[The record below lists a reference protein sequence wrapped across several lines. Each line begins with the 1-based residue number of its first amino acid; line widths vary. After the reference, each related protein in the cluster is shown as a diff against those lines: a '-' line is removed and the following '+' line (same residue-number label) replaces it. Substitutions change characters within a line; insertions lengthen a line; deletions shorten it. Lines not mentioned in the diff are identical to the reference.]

1 MITIIDYGM
10 GNLRSVQKACEYL
23 GYDAKITSSADDI
36 SRAKKL
42 ILPGV
47 GAFRDAIG
55 HLREQNLVDPIRD
68 YIAAD
73 KPFLGVCLGL
83 QLLFE
88 KSYEDGEY
96 EGLGVVPG
104 EVVRFP
110 AQPGLKIPHM
120 GWNQLEVRGD
130 QPLLSGIPAEAH
142 VYFVHSYYVV
152 PRDESV
158 VAATTEHGVRFCSVI
173 SRENLFATQFHPEKS
188 QRVGLK
194 ILDNFA
200 KL

>member
-23 GYDAKITSSADDI
+23 GYEAKITSSAAEI
-36 SRAKKL
+36 ARAEKL

-55 HLREQNLVDPIRD
+55 HLKEQNLVDPIRE
-68 YIAAD
+68 YITSD

-96 EGLGVVPG
+96 EGLGVIPG

-110 AQPGLKIPHM
+110 ALPGLKVPHM
-120 GWNQLEVRGD
+120 GWNRLEVR
-130 QPLLSGIPAEAH
+130 
-142 VYFVHSYYVV
+142 
-152 PRDESV
+152 
-158 VAATTEHGVRFCSVI
+158 
-173 SRENLFATQFHPEKS
+173 
-188 QRVGLK
+188 
-194 ILDNFA
+194 
-200 KL
+200 

>member
-10 GNLRSVQKACEYL
+10 GNLRSVQKACEHL
-23 GYDAKITSSADDI
+23 GLEATITSSAAEI
-36 SRAKKL
+36 ARAERL

-55 HLREQNLVDPIRD
+55 HLREQRLIDPIRE

-73 KPFLGVCLGL
+73 RPFLGVCLGL

-96 EGLGVVPG
+96 EGLGIVAG

-110 AQPGLKIPHM
+110 SQPGLKIPHM
-120 GWNQLEVRGD
+120 GWNTLRVQGD
-130 QPLLSGIPAEAH
+130 PVLLRDLPPEAH

-152 PRDESV
+152 PREDTI
-158 VAATTEHGVRFCSVI
+158 VAATTEHGVRFCSAI
-173 SRENLFATQFHPEKS
+173 ARGNLFATQFHPEKS

-194 ILDNFA
+194 ILERFA